1 MQIDAM
7 RNCNKFPYVYFGRMY
22 LHALNPGS
30 RLLPIVY
37 KQKPILNLHNKSSQE
52 KARSNPQRVHDVG
65 SVISSRIST
74 LSLMNHK
81 AVQCTYCDSS
91 F

>member
-52 KARSNPQRVHDVG
+52 KARSNPQRP
-65 SVISSRIST
+65 ST
-74 LSLMNHK
+74 
-81 AVQCTYCDSS
+81 CG
-91 F
+91 